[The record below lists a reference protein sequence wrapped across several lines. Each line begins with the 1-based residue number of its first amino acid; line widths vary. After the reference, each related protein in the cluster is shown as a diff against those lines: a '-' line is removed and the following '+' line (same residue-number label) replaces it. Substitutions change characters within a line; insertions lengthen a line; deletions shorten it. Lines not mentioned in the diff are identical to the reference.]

1 MEENISSKPDFST
14 NQLVLYILAVLT
26 LGEFVLGV
34 IATTGIA
41 AVMFAIGLVKAG
53 FILIHYMNV
62 GRLFS
67 SDEESH

>member
-1 MEENISSKPDFST
+1 MEENTTPKPDFSI
-14 NQLVLYILAVLT
+14 NQLVLYVLAILT
-26 LGEFVLGV
+26 LGEFVMGV

-41 AVMFAIGLVKAG
+41 SVMIAIALVKAG